1 MARQDY
7 SNVAT
12 NGPFCDMTKIACR
25 SRTCW
30 GQLPTCALH
39 ILRPCFLFLPRALRT
54 EGFCFCVSPVDNAL
68 GQKFHWY
75 IWCHKMGYFERKP
88 ENPSLSLWRWILHL
102 LLTFG
107 RLQPKWVELDA
118 GLRKAYRTSFLRDL
132 FDNVRMNYFVLP
144 VTSPKVWGDKRSGLT
159 CTGRPEA
166 ALKILKDASFSLEG
180 RVFYLVRL
188 GDFQL
193 TLAVS
198 CFQLTGGTCRV
209 FRLLTLSA
217 WDKHAPAMCC
227 GFI

>member
-1 MARQDY
+1 MPQDGVFWTKARK
-7 SNVAT
+7 SKS
-12 NGPFCDMTKIACR
+12 C
-25 SRTCW
+25 
-30 GQLPTCALH
+30 
-39 ILRPCFLFLPRALRT
+39 
-54 EGFCFCVSPVDNAL
+54 
-68 GQKFHWY
+68 
-75 IWCHKMGYFERKP
+75 
-88 ENPSLSLWRWILHL
+88 LWRWILHL

-180 RVFYLVRL
+180 RVFFLVRL